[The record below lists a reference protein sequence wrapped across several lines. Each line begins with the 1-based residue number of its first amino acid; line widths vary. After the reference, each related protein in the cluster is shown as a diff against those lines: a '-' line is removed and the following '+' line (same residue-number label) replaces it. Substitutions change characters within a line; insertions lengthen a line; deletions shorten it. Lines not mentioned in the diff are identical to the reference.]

1 MVELEKGKFFFGTV
15 KVGTKGQIVIPKKAR
30 EEFKIAPGDE
40 LIIMGD
46 KKKGLAVI
54 KANRFKKFA
63 LGVLEGVNE
72 LRSLH
77 DDDGDDLDGENQ
89 NQEGKHHENKRNKK

>member
-77 DDDGDDLDGENQ
+77 DNDLDGE
-89 NQEGKHHENKRNKK
+89 NQEGKHHENNRK

>member
-77 DDDGDDLDGENQ
+77 DNDLDDE
-89 NQEGKHHENKRNKK
+89 NQEGKHHENNRK

>member
-77 DDDGDDLDGENQ
+77 DNDLDGENQ
-89 NQEGKHHENKRNKK
+89 EGNHHENNRK